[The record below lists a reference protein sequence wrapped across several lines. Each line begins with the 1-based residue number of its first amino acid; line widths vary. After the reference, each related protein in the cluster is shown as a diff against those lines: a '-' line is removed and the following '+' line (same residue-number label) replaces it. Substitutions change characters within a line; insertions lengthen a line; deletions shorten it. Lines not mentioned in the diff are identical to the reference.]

1 MEKLLT
7 RLSRLSLRLFVRPVL
22 GSRLP
27 IGFQR
32 RWIQAVTRIAGGPGG
47 VESSEIWVGELSMKR
62 LRRADAGSV
71 GAIDPADRAA
81 ILYAHGGAFEI
92 GGGEMYVGLASWLAS
107 ATGAD
112 VYLPDYRLAP
122 EHPQPAPT
130 DDLFTAYRAI
140 LELGHDPERTA
151 VAGDSAGGALA
162 VSTVRSL
169 REMGL
174 PTPAAMVLISP
185 WLDLS
190 LSGASVG
197 SVGRRDPVLR
207 REGLAG
213 SARNHAGGLHLDDPR
228 ISPLFADL
236 RTLPPTLIQVGTDEI
251 LLDDA
256 TRFADRAYAAGVD
269 VDLQRFDGLFHDFQV
284 FATVLGSSRAAIED
298 IAAFLTRSFE
308 PRS

>member
-1 MEKLLT
+1 
-7 RLSRLSLRLFVRPVL
+7 
-22 GSRLP
+22 
-27 IGFQR
+27 
-32 RWIQAVTRIAGGPGG
+32 
-47 VESSEIWVGELSMKR
+47 
-62 LRRADAGSV
+62 
-71 GAIDPADRAA
+71 
-81 ILYAHGGAFEI
+81 
-92 GGGEMYVGLASWLAS
+92 MYVGLASWLAS

-130 DDLFTAYRAI
+130 DDLFAAYRAV

-190 LSGASVG
+190 LSGASVAR
-197 SVGRRDPVLR
+197 VGRRDPVLR
-207 REGLAG
+207 REGLVG

-228 ISPLFADL
+228 ISPLFADAPDPAADADPGRDRRDPPRRRDPVRGSRL
-236 RTLPPTLIQVGTDEI
+236 RRGGRGRPAALRRAVPRLPAVREGPRVLAGRDRGHRRLPEAQLRAGFLIGKRFVFDWRGYCGLVVSHCAPTQ
-251 LLDDA
+251 A
-256 TRFADRAYAAGVD
+256 R
-269 VDLQRFDGLFHDFQV
+269 
-284 FATVLGSSRAAIED
+284 
-298 IAAFLTRSFE
+298 
-308 PRS
+308 